1 MLISILLISI
11 VSGLL
16 DIFIIYILL
25 VLVQEL
31 IKVRADVEILKEF
44 QGKDIADYLYKKGFK
59 SEAVHSM
66 DFQEYAKYLK
76 ERKKD
81 A

>member
-1 MLISILLISI
+1 MLISSLIISILL
-11 VSGLL
+11 VLL
-16 DIFIIYILL
+16 NIFIIILIL
-25 VLVQEL
+25 VLVREL
-31 IKVRADVEILKEF
+31 IIVRADVEILKEF
-44 QGKDIADYLYKKGFK
+44 QSKDIADYLYKKGFK
-59 SEAVHSM
+59 SEAVNSM